1 MIQVRAGT
9 PGSAWTARQPGATS
23 LVDVVSGVVDEH
35 DVVALVSRDTE
46 AGRCQLEEFCLMLLH
61 TQVRGVE
68 HVVDRHHRPEPLPEE
83 RRPTMLLI
91 GCQHDLTAGITGPTG
106 QRDCLVDR
114 DEVGLEPHAE
124 ELLDVDVD
132 VGAQIG
138 QRRTYAVLDRASAV
152 DDVIPRPH
160 EEGVA
165 ELRPRQPEAPL
176 HLDGP
181 VPGSASIGVEQD
193 AVDVEGQDAHR
204 FRLAH
209 TAPLRSTR

>member
-1 MIQVRAGT
+1 
-9 PGSAWTARQPGATS
+9 
-23 LVDVVSGVVDEH
+23 
-35 DVVALVSRDTE
+35 
-46 AGRCQLEEFCLMLLH
+46 
-61 TQVRGVE
+61 
-68 HVVDRHHRPEPLPEE
+68 
-83 RRPTMLLI
+83 MLLI
-91 GCQHDLTAGITGPTG
+91 GCQHDLTPGITGPTG
-106 QRDCLVDR
+106 QRDRLVDR

-124 ELLDVDVD
+124 ELLDID
-132 VGAQIG
+132 VGTEIG
-138 QRRTYAVLDRASAV
+138 QRRTNAVLDRATTV

-160 EEGVA
+160 EEGLA

-181 VPGSASIGVEQD
+181 VPGSSSVGVEQD